1 MHTPLKLDLRTCPR
15 LAPRTQLKAVLPTR
29 LKLGLRTRLK
39 QELYIRLIS
48 ARPTRLTPT
57 ATLVTDTR
65 ARALV
70 LHASH
75 ELTIH
80 AYTLLFLGAP

>member
-1 MHTPLKLDLRTCPR
+1 MRTPLKLDLRTCPQ
-15 LAPRTQLKAVLPTR
+15 LAPPTRLKAVLPTC

-48 ARPTRLTPT
+48 ARPTRPT
-57 ATLVTDTR
+57 STAILVTDTR
-65 ARALV
+65 ARTLV

-80 AYTLLFLGAP
+80 AYTLLFLGAL